1 MEERNARFYFSV
13 GDDSAGGK
21 ILAVVR
27 EQDENRFSSKRKW
40 VGVSRRSKTLIRK
53 KVNHARINNIGLS
66 LQRLDVIG
74 INKYFNIQFNK
85 AGRKNISIS

>member
-1 MEERNARFYFSV
+1 MITFTPWKRETQGFIFLLEMTE
-13 GDDSAGGK
+13 
-21 ILAVVR
+21 LAVVR

-40 VGVSRRSKTLIRK
+40 VGVPRRSKTLIRK

-74 INKYFNIQFNK
+74 INKYFNI
-85 AGRKNISIS
+85 